1 MKMIQ
6 SPLEEQFQMKT
17 SITAETKIIKKIGI
31 LIFWILIW
39 HVCSVFINEE
49 LLLPSPFQVLK
60 SLVLLMG
67 KFYFWKSVL
76 SSVIRVI
83 IGILLSVIIG
93 IVFGLTAGLN
103 KFVEELLEP
112 VVITVKATPVISI
125 IIIALVWFNS
135 SNVVIF
141 TAILIC
147 FPIVYTNV
155 LQGIKSIDKS
165 LIQMANV
172 FKVKRKYVL
181 KDIYLP
187 SIKNYIVSGIL
198 MCMGIGW
205 KVSVAS
211 EVLSIPRYSIGL
223 NLLSAKT
230 TLETAELFAWT
241 IVVVILSFMFEKV
254 FKYYLQR

>member
-230 TLETAELFAWT
+230 TLETSELFAWT

-254 FKYYLQR
+254 FKYYLQK

>member
-1 MKMIQ
+1 
-6 SPLEEQFQMKT
+6 MKT

-83 IGILLSVIIG
+83 IGILLSVLIG
-93 IVFGLTAGLN
+93 IVLGLTAGLN

-112 VVITVKATPVISI
+112 LIVTVKATPVISI

-254 FKYYLQR
+254 FKYYLQK

>member
-1 MKMIQ
+1 
-6 SPLEEQFQMKT
+6 MKT
-17 SITAETKIIKKIGI
+17 SITSETKIIKKIGI

-93 IVFGLTAGLN
+93 IVLGLTAGLN
-103 KFVEELLEP
+103 KFFEELLEP
-112 VVITVKATPVISI
+112 VIVTVKATPVISI
-125 IIIALVWFNS
+125 IIIALVWFSS

-155 LQGIKSIDKS
+155 IQGVKSIDKS
-165 LIQMANV
+165 LIQMAVV
-172 FKVKRKYVL
+172 FKVKRKYIL
-181 KDIYLP
+181 KDKYLP

>member
-83 IGILLSVIIG
+83 IGILLSVLIG
-93 IVFGLTAGLN
+93 IVLGLTAGLN

-112 VVITVKATPVISI
+112 LIVTVKATPVISI

-254 FKYYLQR
+254 FKYYLQK

>member
-1 MKMIQ
+1 
-6 SPLEEQFQMKT
+6 MKT
-17 SITAETKIIKKIGI
+17 SITAETKIIKKIGV

-60 SLVLLMG
+60 SLTLLMG

-93 IVFGLTAGLN
+93 IVLGLTAGLN

-112 VVITVKATPVISI
+112 LMVTVKATPVISI

-187 SIKNYIVSGIL
+187 CIKNYIVSGIL

-254 FKYYLQR
+254 FKYYLQK

>member
-1 MKMIQ
+1 
-6 SPLEEQFQMKT
+6 MKT
-17 SITAETKIIKKIGI
+17 SITSETKIIKNIGI

-60 SLVLLMG
+60 SLALLMG

-93 IVFGLTAGLN
+93 IVLGLTAGLN
-103 KFVEELLEP
+103 KFFEELLEP
-112 VVITVKATPVISI
+112 VIVTVKATPVISI
-125 IIIALVWFNS
+125 IIIALVWFSS

-155 LQGIKSIDKS
+155 IQGVKSIDKS
-165 LIQMANV
+165 LIQMAVV
-172 FKVKRKYVL
+172 FKVKRKYIL

>member
-1 MKMIQ
+1 
-6 SPLEEQFQMKT
+6 MKT

>member
-1 MKMIQ
+1 
-6 SPLEEQFQMKT
+6 MKT

-39 HVCSVFINEE
+39 HICSVFINEE
-49 LLLPSPFQVLK
+49 LLLPSPIQVLK
-60 SLVLLMG
+60 SLTLLMG

-76 SSVIRVI
+76 SSVVRVI
-83 IGILLSVIIG
+83 IGIFLSVIVG
-93 IVFGLTAGLN
+93 ILLGLTAGLN
-103 KFVEELLEP
+103 KFFEELLEP
-112 VVITVKATPVISI
+112 LIITVKATPVISI
-125 IIIALVWFNS
+125 IIIALVWFSS

-155 LQGIKSIDKS
+155 IQGVKSIDKS
-165 LIQMANV
+165 LIQMAAV

>member
-1 MKMIQ
+1 
-6 SPLEEQFQMKT
+6 MKT

-83 IGILLSVIIG
+83 IGILLSVLIG
-93 IVFGLTAGLN
+93 IVLGLTAGLN
-103 KFVEELLEP
+103 KFFEELLEP
-112 VVITVKATPVISI
+112 VIVTVKATPVISI

-254 FKYYLQR
+254 FKYYLQK

>member
-1 MKMIQ
+1 
-6 SPLEEQFQMKT
+6 MKT

-93 IVFGLTAGLN
+93 IVLGLTAGLN

-254 FKYYLQR
+254 FKYYLQK

>member
-1 MKMIQ
+1 
-6 SPLEEQFQMKT
+6 MKT
-17 SITAETKIIKKIGI
+17 SITSETKIIKKIGI

-39 HVCSVFINEE
+39 HVCSIFINEE

-60 SLVLLMG
+60 SLALLMG

-93 IVFGLTAGLN
+93 IVLGLTAGLN
-103 KFVEELLEP
+103 KFFEELLEP
-112 VVITVKATPVISI
+112 VIVTVKATPVISI
-125 IIIALVWFNS
+125 IIIALVWFSS

-155 LQGIKSIDKS
+155 IQGVKSIDKS
-165 LIQMANV
+165 LIQMAVV
-172 FKVKRKYVL
+172 FKVKRKYIL

>member
-1 MKMIQ
+1 
-6 SPLEEQFQMKT
+6 MKT
-17 SITAETKIIKKIGI
+17 SITSETKIIKKIGI

-93 IVFGLTAGLN
+93 IVLGLTAGLN
-103 KFVEELLEP
+103 KFFEELLEP
-112 VVITVKATPVISI
+112 VIVTVKATPVISI
-125 IIIALVWFNS
+125 IIIALVWFSS